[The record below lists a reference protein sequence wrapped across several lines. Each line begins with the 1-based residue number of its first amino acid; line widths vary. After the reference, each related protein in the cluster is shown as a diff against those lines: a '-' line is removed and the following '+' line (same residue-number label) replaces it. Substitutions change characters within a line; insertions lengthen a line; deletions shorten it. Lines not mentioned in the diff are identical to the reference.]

1 MDTVNSTETGK
12 KMMERLQKLMEITGS
27 HICLHCLGRRF
38 ADSMEGSGN
47 LLRGMKL
54 REEFSL
60 STESPCAVCGD
71 IFERI
76 DDAVEAA
83 RSRIDALDLEYSS
96 ILVGTRLPDEV
107 VEGDEHINRKLGI
120 QAEGIKKELNREIG
134 KRLAGELG
142 CRADFQNPDLVVMVD
157 FRAGLKVWIQIN
169 PIFIEGRYRKLV
181 RGIPQTKWP
190 CRRCRGR
197 GCEACN
203 HTGKMYSTSVEE
215 LVSEPVLE
223 ASRGRDTRFHGSGRE
238 DVDVRMLGRG
248 RPFVLEILEP
258 RTRNLDLE
266 ALEDEINRRAAGMVE
281 VSGLKFSSRNRKVE
295 IKNTSRER
303 YKVYRAL
310 VELEGPVGEDDLMK
324 LETLKVIN
332 QRTPLRV
339 SHRRAD
345 KVRKR
350 RVLDIKWNL
359 KGEGCLELIIKGEG
373 GLYIK
378 ELISGDHGRTSPSV
392 SSVLGVAA
400 RCTALDVLE
409 VGDPP

>member
-38 ADSMEGSGN
+38 ADSMEGPGN

-134 KRLAGELG
+134 KRLADELG

-203 HTGKMYSTSVEE
+203 HTGKMYSTSV
-215 LVSEPVLE
+215 LKYWSPEP
-223 ASRGRDTRFHGSGRE
+223 
-238 DVDVRMLGRG
+238 
-248 RPFVLEILEP
+248 EIW
-258 RTRNLDLE
+258 
-266 ALEDEINRRAAGMVE
+266 
-281 VSGLKFSSRNRKVE
+281 
-295 IKNTSRER
+295 
-303 YKVYRAL
+303 
-310 VELEGPVGEDDLMK
+310 
-324 LETLKVIN
+324 TLKPW
-332 QRTPLRV
+332 RMR
-339 SHRRAD
+339 
-345 KVRKR
+345 
-350 RVLDIKWNL
+350 
-359 KGEGCLELIIKGEG
+359 
-373 GLYIK
+373 
-378 ELISGDHGRTSPSV
+378 
-392 SSVLGVAA
+392 
-400 RCTALDVLE
+400 
-409 VGDPP
+409 